1 VAPHAK
7 ARHILPVKLRV
18 YACLLL
24 AAWSARA
31 EVAPI
36 PLAEA
41 LARKTLA
48 FTIRGNARD
57 QLTVAVRN
65 TASEPVA
72 IEIPAGL
79 VCSGEAGAVVILRA
93 AALTVPARQTA
104 EAMLPVVA
112 RSAKNGFAEQPF
124 VITNDTAP
132 ALAPLLKYAATRNDF
147 PKATAQLVALAL
159 LEDAS
164 FAAWQRFLVPQRT
177 RDAGLVPTPV
187 EITTAVDVLGVLG
200 EIAPERK
207 FALASDDELK
217 LRALRNPYSRAKA
230 MQLYGMT
237 LPDGVVAP
245 DLQQLLHTKP
255 GDNCPICRMRAQ
267 MPDAGN
273 GL

>member
-7 ARHILPVKLRV
+7 ARHILFVKLRAL
-18 YACLLL
+18 ACLLL

-36 PLAEA
+36 PLRDA
-41 LARKTLA
+41 LALKALT
-48 FTIRGNARD
+48 FTIHGNARD
-57 QLTVAVRN
+57 QLTIAVRN
-65 TASEPVA
+65 NTADPVA

-79 VCSGEAGAVVILRA
+79 VCAGEAGAVVTLRA

-124 VITNDTAP
+124 VVTTDSAP
-132 ALAPLLKYAATRNDF
+132 ALAPLIKYASTRNDF

-159 LEDAS
+159 LEDVT
-164 FAAWQRFLVPQRT
+164 FAGWQHFLKPQRSP
-177 RDAGLVPTPV
+177 DAVPMPSPV
-187 EITTAVDVLGVLG
+187 EITTAIDALGVLR

-237 LPDGVVAP
+237 LPDGLVAP

-267 MPDAGN
+267 IPDAGN
-273 GL
+273 GF